1 MLGFSLSFF
10 SSIGLGGSE
19 LHAIMASKVDPIA
32 KNDNHKRNI
41 DMLRFFHSTW
51 KRQAMVCLIAHSFF
65 LFSFGKVD
73 SSAHNSLFLQEEAL
87 SDQSISTEVYRL
99 TGVNVKNACTQSIAR
114 AVHKIEKKQGW
125 KLYPSEIKKVAII
138 LDVSSAPGMKVRPVV
153 LDSLLK
159 FLKFRYY
166 TNKDIHIVIP
176 KRSTLKFS
184 NQLGYPRLSGFEILH
199 PEVKGYYNESWF
211 YESSMPASKIDRAK
225 LFNKYPLNPDKRLLE
240 ERKSFLPSCLFDEN
254 VFWINLAVARDH
266 QFLGI
271 DGVVSNLTLK
281 ACSNTKRFEGDG
293 TIGSATAV
301 EILSIPEYWE
311 KRLFSILDL
320 ATFQVAGGPG
330 FDAEF
335 IFGEDVLLI
344 GENPFAIDYFGIDY
358 LTSKRKSLG
367 LLDRSKHEPLIF
379 KFAQEVGV
387 MSTRNIIL
395 SDL

>member
-1 MLGFSLSFF
+1 VLGFSLSFF
-10 SSIGLGGSE
+10 SSIGSGYSE

-51 KRQAMVCLIAHSFF
+51 KRQAMVCLIAQSFF
-65 LFSFGKVD
+65 LFSFGEGK
-73 SSAHNSLFLQEEAL
+73 SSAQNRLFLEKENL
-87 SDQSISTEVYRL
+87 SEQGASTVVYRL
-99 TGVNVKNACTQSIAR
+99 AGVNLKDACTQSIAR
-114 AVHKIEKKQGW
+114 AVEKIEKKQGW
-125 KLYPSEIKKVAII
+125 KLYPSEIKKVAIV
-138 LDVSSAPGMKVRPVV
+138 LDISSAPGIKVRPVV
-153 LDSLLK
+153 LESLIK
-159 FLKFRYY
+159 FLKFRFY
-166 TNKDIHIVIP
+166 TNKDIQIVTTQSSP
-176 KRSTLKFS
+176 FMLS
-184 NQLGYPRLSGFEILH
+184 NQFGYPRLSGFEILH
-199 PEVKGYYNESWF
+199 PDISGYYNQSWF

-225 LFNKYPLNPDKRLLE
+225 LFNQYPLNPDQRLVE

-281 ACSNTKRFEGDG
+281 ACSNTERFERDG

-320 ATFQVAGGPG
+320 ASFQVAGGPG

-358 LTSKRKSLG
+358 LTNKRKSLG
-367 LLDRSKHEPLIF
+367 LLDRCKNEPLIF

-387 MSTRNIIL
+387 MNTRDIVLRDI
-395 SDL
+395 